1 MSYIFNGYNRD
12 SWNELGNVYLFS
24 EDSETTPFR
33 LFNRVPKQSSMIT
46 DARVLQPDFVP
57 NDVKHRSAEVSH
69 LSDTL
74 RPIMD
79 GERAETS
86 LLYGPSGAG
95 KTCIAQHTIE
105 QLRENVVALNYQYVN
120 CWEDHT
126 QFKTLYRLLTGI
138 DRGYDIHRQSTPKD
152 EMVERLRE
160 YDGAP
165 YVVILDEVDQLQDK
179 SLLYDLYRVSNLTM
193 VLVTNREEDV
203 FSDLDDRLNSRLK
216 TCAKIK
222 FGQYDVPQLV
232 SILED
237 RARWGL
243 QPDAIDT
250 ERLELIADYAAGDA
264 RVAIGIFRNA
274 ARVAQQEGHESI
286 TTDMI
291 EDVVPE
297 AKSEIRKKTT
307 DKLTEHQQVLYETI
321 KQAGEISPN
330 DLYDEYCAA
339 VDDPKTQ
346 RTMRNHLSKLEQYNL
361 VFASGN
367 TKART
372 YQLYS

>member
-1 MSYIFNGYNRD
+1 
-12 SWNELGNVYLFS
+12 
-24 EDSETTPFR
+24 
-33 LFNRVPKQSSMIT
+33 MIT

-165 YVVILDEVDQLQDK
+165 YVVILDEADQLQDK

-274 ARVAQQEGHESI
+274 ARVAQQEGNESI

-307 DKLTEHQQVLYETI
+307 DKLTKHQQVLYETI
-321 KQAGEISPN
+321 KDAGEIGPN
-330 DLYDEYCAA
+330 DLYDQYCAA
-339 VDDPKTQ
+339 VDDPKTR

-367 TKART
+367 TRART

>member
-1 MSYIFNGYNRD
+1 
-12 SWNELGNVYLFS
+12 
-24 EDSETTPFR
+24 
-33 LFNRVPKQSSMIT
+33 MIT
-46 DARVLQPDFVP
+46 DARVLQPEFVP
-57 NDVKHRSAEVSH
+57 NDVKHRAAEVSH

-79 GERAETS
+79 GQRAETS

-95 KTCIAQHTIE
+95 KTCIAQYTIE

-126 QFKTLYRLLTGI
+126 RFKTLYRLLNGI
-138 DRGYDIHRQSTPKD
+138 DKAFDIHRQSTPRD

-160 YDGAP
+160 YDGPP

-179 SLLYDLYRVSNLTM
+179 SLLYDLYRLSNLTM

-222 FGQYDVPQLV
+222 FRQYDVPQLV

-286 TTDMI
+286 TTEVI

-307 DKLTEHQQVLYETI
+307 DKLTEHQQALYETI
-321 KQAGEISPN
+321 KEAGEIGPN
-330 DLYDEYCAA
+330 DLYDAYCAA
-339 VDDPKTQ
+339 VDDPKTR

>member
-1 MSYIFNGYNRD
+1 
-12 SWNELGNVYLFS
+12 
-24 EDSETTPFR
+24 
-33 LFNRVPKQSSMIT
+33 
-46 DARVLQPDFVP
+46 
-57 NDVKHRSAEVSH
+57 
-69 LSDTL
+69 
-74 RPIMD
+74 MD